1 MIGTGSSPV
10 QAGSADRAGRPA
22 APSAASPPGWC
33 RWCSGS
39 ARWWGRRWA
48 YSGRRTSSS
57 AFTIDVNIAGTVR
70 AMKNFGL
77 SRLRL
82 VQPAEWDPWRIEG
95 IAHGTED
102 VVQRTEIH
110 DSLLSALGDCSYVVG
125 MTARSRR
132 AKRAVARPRS
142 LAPELLGRAAEAVAG
157 QAGPVALLFG
167 REDHGLSNE
176 ALDLCHRTCII
187 PTSEHSS
194 LNLAQAVLVMA
205 YELWMQAQGA
215 AQSFR
220 PPRREAP
227 PARIELLEKLF
238 EDAEAALWTVD
249 FFKSRQPE
257 SVMRTVREIVRRADP
272 DAREAGLLRANSI
285 EVVKYVRRIGG
296 RPPEGHPRDFR
307 EADPAQNPRRD

>member
-1 MIGTGSSPV
+1 MSETE
-10 QAGSADRAGRPA
+10 RAGQTDEA
-22 APSAASPPGWC
+22 AEEAAGNA
-33 RWCSGS
+33 
-39 ARWWGRRWA
+39 ARAALEGIVVVLWQTQD
-48 YSGRRTSSS
+48 Y
-57 AFTIDVNIAGTVR
+57 VNIAGTVR

-82 VQPAEWDPWRIEG
+82 IQPVEWDPWRIEG
-95 IAHGTED
+95 IAHGTAD
-102 VVQRTEIH
+102 VVQRAEIH
-110 DSLLSALGDCSYVVG
+110 DTLLSALGDCSYVVG

-142 LAPELLGRAAEAVAG
+142 LAPELLTRAADAVAE

-205 YELWMQAQGA
+205 YELWMEAVGGAQG
-215 AQSFR
+215 FR
-220 PPRREAP
+220 PPRRDAP
-227 PARIELLEKLF
+227 PASIELLEKLF
-238 EDAEAALWTVD
+238 VDAEAALWTVD
-249 FFKSRQPE
+249 FFKSRQTE
-257 SVMRTVREIVRRADP
+257 SVMRTLREIIRRADP
-272 DAREAGLLRANSI
+272 DAREAGFLRAMAI

-296 RPPEGHPRDFR
+296 LPPEGHPRDFR
-307 EADPAQNPRRD
+307 ESDPRQGPR

>member
-1 MIGTGSSPV
+1 MSDTDE
-10 QAGSADRAGRPA
+10 AGQIQPGEDEAGEAEDAAGRA
-22 APSAASPPGWC
+22 ALEGIVVVLWQTQD
-33 RWCSGS
+33 
-39 ARWWGRRWA
+39 
-48 YSGRRTSSS
+48 Y
-57 AFTIDVNIAGTVR
+57 VNIAGTVR

-82 VQPAEWDPWRIEG
+82 IQPVEWDPWRIQG

-102 VVQRTEIH
+102 VVQRIEVH

-125 MTARSRR
+125 MTARARR
-132 AKRAVARPRS
+132 AKRAVGRPRS
-142 LAPELLGRAAEAVAG
+142 LAPELLTRAGEAVAG
-157 QAGPVALLFG
+157 QVGPVALLYG

-220 PPRREAP
+220 PPRRDAP
-227 PARIELLEKLF
+227 PAPVELLEKLVA
-238 EDAEAALWTVD
+238 DAEAALWTVD
-249 FFKSRQPE
+249 FFKSRQTE
-257 SVMRTVREIVRRADP
+257 SVMRTLREIIRRADP
-272 DAREAGLLRANSI
+272 DAREAGFLRAMAI

-296 RPPEGHPRDFR
+296 LPPEGDPRDFR
-307 EADPAQNPRRD
+307 EADPAQNPRR

>member
-1 MIGTGSSPV
+1 VRGRSLRGGDGV
-10 QAGSADRAGRPA
+10 GGAGAPWEMRRNVSKTAETVEGEAQPGPGRPA
-22 APSAASPPGWC
+22 LEGVVVVLWQTQD
-33 RWCSGS
+33 
-39 ARWWGRRWA
+39 
-48 YSGRRTSSS
+48 Y
-57 AFTIDVNIAGTVR
+57 VNIAGTIR

-82 VQPAEWDPWRIEG
+82 IQPVLWDPWRIEG
-95 IAHGTED
+95 IAHGTGDIVE
-102 VVQRTEIH
+102 RTEIH

-125 MTARSRR
+125 MTARPRR
-132 AKRAVARPRS
+132 AKRAVARPRG
-142 LAPELLGRAAEAVAG
+142 LAPELLARAAASVAG
-157 QAGPVALLFG
+157 ETGPVALLFG
-167 REDHGLSNE
+167 REDKGLSNE
-176 ALDLCHRTCII
+176 ALDMCHRTCII

-257 SVMRTVREIVRRADP
+257 SVMRTLREVVRRADP
-272 DAREAGLLRANSI
+272 DAREAGLLRAISI

-296 RPPEGHPRDFR
+296 LPPEGHPRDFR
-307 EADPAQNPRRD
+307 EADPAQNPPKP

>member
-1 MIGTGSSPV
+1 MDDIAEDAAEG
-10 QAGSADRAGRPA
+10 AARAALEGIVVVL
-22 APSAASPPGWC
+22 WQTQD
-33 RWCSGS
+33 
-39 ARWWGRRWA
+39 
-48 YSGRRTSSS
+48 Y
-57 AFTIDVNIAGTVR
+57 VNIAGTVR

-82 VQPAEWDPWRIEG
+82 IEPVKYDPHRIEG

-102 VVQRTEIH
+102 VVQRVEIH

-142 LAPELLGRAAEAVAG
+142 LAPELLSRGAEAVAG
-157 QAGPVALLFG
+157 QTGPVALLFG
-167 REDHGLSNE
+167 REDKGLSNE

-187 PTSEHSS
+187 PTSQHAS

-205 YELWMQAQGA
+205 YELWMEAQGRDQA
-215 AQSFR
+215 FR

-249 FFKSRQPE
+249 FFKSRQAE
-257 SVMRTVREIVRRADP
+257 SVMRTLREVVRRADP
-272 DAREAGLLRANSI
+272 DAREAGLLRAISI
-285 EVVKYVRRIGG
+285 EVVKHARRTGAL
-296 RPPEGHPRDFR
+296 PLEGDPRDFR
-307 EADPAQNPRRD
+307 EADPAQNPPRDGSMGQTD